1 MSMST
6 REDMRRELKELAK
19 LAETMGKETP
29 AEPAAD
35 LGSDVAYPG
44 AMLQRP
50 STPASSSRV
59 SVPPFAT
66 PTLPPVFDPGDGL
79 RPRSG
84 KRTGIIAVLVG
95 ASLAAA
101 LVGGAFVGRSL
112 AGGSGASVPPVTA
125 AAAVAPQAPVT
136 PPAEAPAPPPAVAPQ
151 APAAPDP
158 VAAPTVAAVTPKATS
173 PAATPAAAPAH
184 KQPQH
189 AAVAKPSAAP
199 KPAVASAASNPQPP
213 APASDSASAPKTA
226 AAAAAAPPLAKPKP
240 AAAPAGGGSDSLEDL
255 IRKEV
260 AAQKK

>member
-29 AEPAAD
+29 AEPAPD
-35 LGSDVAYPG
+35 LEGDVAYPA

-50 STPASSSRV
+50 ATPASSSRV

-66 PTLPPVFDPGDGL
+66 PTLPPVFDPGDEL
-79 RPRSG
+79 RPRSA

-101 LVGGAFVGRSL
+101 LVGGAFFGRSL

-125 AAAVAPQAPVT
+125 AAAVAPQTPVT
-136 PPAEAPAPPPAVAPQ
+136 PPVEAPTPPPAVAPQ

-158 VAAPTVAAVTPKATS
+158 IAPPAVAAVAPKAT
-173 PAATPAAAPAH
+173 PPAH

-189 AAVAKPSAAP
+189 AAVAKPAAAP

-213 APASDSASAPKTA
+213 APASDAASSPKTA
-226 AAAAAAPPLAKPKP
+226 AAAPAAAPLAKPKP
-240 AAAPAGGGSDSLEDL
+240 AAASAGGGTDSLEDL